1 MGTRPSD
8 RGHACHQVV
17 HIWAHT
23 GKCGSNVESP
33 SIGICIKMVCA
44 ARLEPCTFGS
54 CRRAADWIDNVP
66 SAFQPRS
73 FQRSLH
79 STESLR
85 LPIAALRS
93 FPENTYSMVCAAR
106 LAPCTFGSC
115 RRAADWIDNVPSAF
129 QPRSFQ
135 RSLHSTESLRLP
147 IAALRSFP
155 ENTYSMVCAAR
166 LAPCTFGSCR
176 RAALIGLTTCRWP
189 FSHALSSAICIPLR
203 ATRCA
208 CPFFRFVIVSGIL
221 KCISMVCAA

>member
-33 SIGICIKMVCA
+33 SIGICIK
-44 ARLEPCTFGS
+44 
-54 CRRAADWIDNVP
+54 
-66 SAFQPRS
+66 
-73 FQRSLH
+73 
-79 STESLR
+79 
-85 LPIAALRS
+85 
-93 FPENTYSMVCAAR
+93 MVCAAR